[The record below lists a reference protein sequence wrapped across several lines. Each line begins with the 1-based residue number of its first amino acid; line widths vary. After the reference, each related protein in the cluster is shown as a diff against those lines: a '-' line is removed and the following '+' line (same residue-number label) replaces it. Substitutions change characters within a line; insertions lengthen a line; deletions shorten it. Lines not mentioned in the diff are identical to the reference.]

1 MKVEINAKNYQVN
14 EKLREVIEKKLGK
27 LDKYFDGEAGVNVYL
42 KRENRDC
49 KIEVELR
56 YKTAALRAQAYAEN
70 FYDGIDL
77 VVPKLE
83 KQIYKHRSKLE
94 KQLRSSAFEQD
105 AFTADELRPAK
116 IVKTKRFALRAM
128 SIAEATEE
136 FEMLGHTFYVFI
148 DEADGKTKVLYLRDD
163 GEFGLIEPVKQ

>member
-14 EKLREVIEKKLGK
+14 DKLRAVIEKKVIK
-27 LDKYFDGEAGVNVYL
+27 LDKYFDGDAVVNVYL

-49 KIEVELR
+49 KIEVELK
-56 YKTAALRAQAYAEN
+56 YKAAALRAQAYAEN
-70 FYDGIDL
+70 FYDAIDL

-94 KQLRSSAFEQD
+94 KQLRSGALSED
-105 AFTADELRPAK
+105 MFTQDELKPAK
-116 IVKTKRFALRAM
+116 IVKTKRFELRPM
-128 SIAEATEE
+128 SLSEAVEE

-148 DEADGKTKVLYLRDD
+148 DAADEKTKVLYLRDD
-163 GEFGLIEPVKQ
+163 GELGLIDPA

>member
-14 EKLREVIEKKLGK
+14 DKLRAVIEKKVTK
-27 LDKYFDGEAGVNVYL
+27 LDKYFDGDAVVNVYL

-49 KIEVELR
+49 KIEVELK
-56 YKTAALRAQAYAEN
+56 YKSAALRAQAYAEN
-70 FYDGIDL
+70 FYDAIDL

-94 KQLRSSAFEQD
+94 KQLRGGALSD
-105 AFTADELRPAK
+105 DLFTAEELKPAK
-116 IVKTKRFALRAM
+116 IVKTKRFELRPM
-128 SIAEATEE
+128 SLSEAVEE

-148 DEADGKTKVLYLRDD
+148 DKADNNTKVLYLRDD
-163 GEFGLIEPVKQ
+163 GELGLIDPVK

>member
-14 EKLREVIEKKLGK
+14 DKLRAVIEKKVTK
-27 LDKYFDGEAGVNVYL
+27 LDKYFDGDAAINVYL

-49 KIEVELR
+49 KIEVELK

-70 FYDGIDL
+70 FYDAIDL

-94 KQLRSSAFEQD
+94 KQLRGGSLESD
-105 AFTADELRPAK
+105 LFTEDELKPAK
-116 IVKTKRFALRAM
+116 IVKTKRFELRPM
-128 SIAEATEE
+128 SIAEAVEE
-136 FEMLGHTFYVFI
+136 FEMLGHTFYVFV
-148 DEADGKTKVLYLRDD
+148 DKNDGNTKVLYLRDD
-163 GEFGLIEPVKQ
+163 GELGLIDPIK

>member
-14 EKLREVIEKKLGK
+14 DKLRAVIEKKVTK
-27 LDKYFDGEAGVNVYL
+27 LDKYFDGDAAINVYL

-49 KIEVELR
+49 KIEVELK

-70 FYDGIDL
+70 FYDAIDL

-94 KQLRSSAFEQD
+94 KQLRGGALEND
-105 AFTADELRPAK
+105 LFTADELKPAK
-116 IVKTKRFALRAM
+116 IVKTKRFELRPM
-128 SIAEATEE
+128 SITEAVEE
-136 FEMLGHTFYVFI
+136 FEMLGHTFYVFV
-148 DEADGKTKVLYLRDD
+148 DKNDGNTKVLYLRDD
-163 GEFGLIEPVKQ
+163 GELGLIDPIK